1 MPLASD
7 ALPSTPPVISD
18 FAINIDHP
26 IVTNQLSLY
35 FIDSGHVGTGEI
47 MK

>member
-18 FAINIDHP
+18 FAINIDYP
-26 IVTNQLSLY
+26 IITNQLRLY
-35 FIDSGHVGTGEI
+35 FIDSGNVGTREI
-47 MK
+47 I